1 MSSKRVGLPL
11 TLNPEHTS
19 RLYDGTEYKNFW
31 AGKEKASLDE
41 LEHALVRELL
51 PASGKRIID
60 IGCGFGRLADC
71 YLDRFEQVVMLDGSI
86 TLLRQARDTFQD
98 RAFYIAAD
106 ANYLPLATSSFDC
119 AVMIRVLHHL
129 SDTQW
134 TLSELKRILGDGG
147 AFLFNYSNKLS
158 ARQLF
163 RRLLHWNAENPFVLE
178 PMMSGQMLM
187 QHHPAYIQRTLI
199 KMGFSEMQY
208 FGTGVIDKLAGRL
221 GRLEKWLPSGRRL
234 AALFGIIKLAPW
246 MICRTRSSGEAL
258 KDYRSIDELLTC
270 PSCQAAVER
279 RADSYVCTSCNS
291 SYPIE
296 NGIADFRPRV

>member
-1 MSSKRVGLPL
+1 MGSKRVGLPL

-19 RLYDGTEYKNFW
+19 RLYEGTEYKDFW

-51 PASGKRIID
+51 PASGHRIID

-71 YLDRFEQVVMLDGSI
+71 YLDRFEQVVMLDGAI
-86 TLLRQARDTFQD
+86 TLLRQARDTFKD

-106 ANYLPLATSSFDC
+106 ANHLPLATSSFDC

-129 SDTQW
+129 SDTQL
-134 TLSELKRILGDGG
+134 TFSELKRILGEGG
-147 AFLFNYSNKLS
+147 VFLFNYSNKLS

-163 RRLLHWNAENPFVLE
+163 RRLLRWNVENPFVLE

-187 QHHPAYIQRTLI
+187 QHHPAYVHRMLI
-199 KMGFSEMQY
+199 KTGFSELQY

-221 GRLEKWLPSGRRL
+221 GRLGRWLPSGRAL
-234 AALFGIIKLAPW
+234 ASVFGAIKLAPW
-246 MICRTRSSGEAL
+246 MMCRARSRGEVL
-258 KDYRSIDELLTC
+258 KHYKSVDDLLIC
-270 PSCQAAVER
+270 PSCRSAVCR
-279 RADSYVCTSCNS
+279 REESYLCPSCNS